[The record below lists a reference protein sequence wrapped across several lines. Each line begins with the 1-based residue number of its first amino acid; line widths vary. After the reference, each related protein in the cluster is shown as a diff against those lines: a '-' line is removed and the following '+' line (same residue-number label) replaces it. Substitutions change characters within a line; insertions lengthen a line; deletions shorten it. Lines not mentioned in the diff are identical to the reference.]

1 MAGNTFGELFNITTF
16 GESHG
21 KAVGVVIDGVKPNI
35 PIDIN
40 EIQKELDK
48 RKPGTSNI
56 TTSRKEEDRV
66 EILSGI
72 FEGKSTGTP
81 ICMVIWNKKQDPKAY
96 EKIKNI
102 FRPGYAGYTFI
113 KKYGIYDYRGGG
125 RASGRE
131 TIGRV
136 AAGAIAKSM
145 LHEYGIQI
153 IGYTKKVGT
162 IETKKVDLSLMDKN
176 DIKCPDE
183 TAAKKMIALIKN
195 LKQKG
200 DSVGGVIEVLIKGSP
215 IGLGDPV
222 FDKLNSDIA
231 KAMLSIG
238 AVKGVEFGEGFK
250 LSEKKASD
258 INDEFYFDKKYN
270 KIRTY
275 TNRQGGILGGISN
288 GEDIIIR
295 IAIKPT
301 SSILIEKRTIDYDNK
316 QTKIKMDGRH
326 DPCLCPRIIPVAES
340 MIALVLIDKILKQQM
355 IQKGKTLNELRQN
368 IDFLDKNILLL
379 LAERQKIS
387 KLIGEEKSKINK
399 PIFDKKREET
409 VLKKRK
415 AFAKKLSL
423 DADFVQTFYKSLFSI
438 SKNVQGKTNKSNN
451 KIIS

>member
-1 MAGNTFGELFNITTF
+1 MAGNTFGELFKITTF

-21 KAVGVVIDGVKPNI
+21 KAVGVVIDGVVPNV

-40 EIQKELDK
+40 EIQRELDK
-48 RKPGTSNI
+48 RKPGTSSI
-56 TTSRKEEDRV
+56 TTPRKEEDRV
-66 EILSGI
+66 EILSGV

-81 ICMVIWNKKQDPKAY
+81 ICMIVWNKNQDSKAY

-102 FRPGYAGYTFI
+102 FRPGHAGYTFI

-136 AAGAIAKSM
+136 AAGSIAKSM
-145 LHEYGIQI
+145 LREYGIQI

-162 IETKKVDLSLMDKN
+162 IETKKVNLSLIDQN
-176 DIKCPDE
+176 EIKCPDG
-183 TAAKKMIALIKN
+183 TTAKKMIALIKET
-195 LKQKG
+195 KKKG
-200 DSVGGVIEVLIKGSP
+200 DSVGGVIEIIIKGCSV
-215 IGLGDPV
+215 GLGDPV
-222 FDKLNSDIA
+222 FNKLNSDIA
-231 KAMLSIG
+231 KALLSIG
-238 AVKGVEFGEGFK
+238 AVKGIEFGAGFK
-250 LSEKKASD
+250 LSEGKGSEV
-258 INDEFYFDKKYN
+258 NDEFYFDKKLN

-301 SSILIEKRTIDYDNK
+301 SSILIEKRTVDYDNK
-316 QTKIKMDGRH
+316 PTKIKVEGRH

-340 MIALVLIDKILKQQM
+340 MIALVLLDKILINQTLPHKNQ
-355 IQKGKTLNELRQN
+355 TLNELRKD

-387 KLIGEEKSKINK
+387 KLIGKEKTKINK
-399 PIFDKKREET
+399 PILDKKREEI

-415 AFAKKLSL
+415 AFAKKLCL
-423 DADFVQTFYKSLFSI
+423 DTHFIETFYKSLFSI
-438 SKNVQGKTNKSNN
+438 SKNVQGKRGEK
-451 KIIS
+451 

>member
-1 MAGNTFGELFNITTF
+1 MAGNTFGELFKITTF

-21 KAVGVVIDGVKPNI
+21 KAIGVVIDGVKPNI
-35 PIDIN
+35 PIDIS
-40 EIQKELDK
+40 EIQRELDR

-66 EILSGI
+66 EVLSGI

-81 ICMVIWNKKQDPKAY
+81 ICLLVRNKTQDPKAY

-102 FRPGYAGYTFI
+102 FRPGHAGYTFI

-131 TIGRV
+131 TVGRV
-136 AAGAIAKSM
+136 VAGAIAKAM
-145 LHEYGIQI
+145 LREYGIHI

-162 IETKKVDLSLMDKN
+162 IETKKIDLSLINKN
-176 DIKCPDE
+176 DIKCPDKT
-183 TAAKKMIALIKN
+183 TAQKMIALIKG
-195 LKQKG
+195 LKKKG
-200 DSVGGVIEVLIKGSP
+200 DSVGGVVELIIKGSHV
-215 IGLGDPV
+215 GLGDPV
-222 FDKLNSDIA
+222 FNKLNADIA
-231 KAMLSIG
+231 KALFSIG
-238 AVKGVEFGEGFK
+238 AVKGVEFGNGFK

-258 INDEFYFDKKYN
+258 VNDEFYFDKKHN

-316 QTKIKMDGRH
+316 QTKIKVGGRH

-340 MIALVLIDKILKQQM
+340 MIALVLIDKILKQQL
-355 IQKGKTLNELRQN
+355 IQHGKTLNELRQN
-368 IDFLDKNILLL
+368 IDLIDKNILLL

-387 KLIGEEKSKINK
+387 KLIGEEKAKINK
-399 PIFDKKREET
+399 PIFDKKREES

-423 DADFVQTFYKSLFSI
+423 DNNFVETFYKSLFSI
-438 SKNVQGKTNKSNN
+438 SKSVQGKRNS
-451 KIIS
+451 SG

>member
-1 MAGNTFGELFNITTF
+1 MAGNTFGELFKIITF

-21 KAVGVVIDGVKPNI
+21 KAVGVVIDGVIPNI

-48 RKPGTSNI
+48 RKPGTNSI
-56 TTSRKEEDRV
+56 ITSRKEEDRV
-66 EILSGI
+66 EILSGV

-81 ICMVIWNKKQDPKAY
+81 ICMLIWNKSQDPKAY

-102 FRPGYAGYTFI
+102 FRPGHAGYTFI

-136 AAGAIAKSM
+136 AAAAIAKTM
-145 LHEYGIQI
+145 LREYGIQVL
-153 IGYTKKVGT
+153 GYTKKIGT
-162 IETKKVDLSLMDKN
+162 IETKKVNLSLIDKN

-183 TAAKKMIALIKN
+183 TTAKKMVALIKK

-200 DSVGGVIEVLIKGSP
+200 DSVGGIIEILIKGSP
-215 IGLGDPV
+215 VGLGDPV

-231 KAMLSIG
+231 KAILSIG
-238 AVKGVEFGEGFK
+238 AVKGIEFGEGFK
-250 LSEKKASD
+250 LSEGKASKV
-258 INDEFYFDKKYN
+258 NDEFYFDKKSN

-288 GEDIIIR
+288 GENIIVR

-301 SSILIEKRTIDYDNK
+301 SSILIEKRTVDYNHK
-316 QTKIKMDGRH
+316 STKIKVGGRH
-326 DPCLCPRIIPVAES
+326 DTCLCPRIIPVAES

-379 LAERQKIS
+379 LAERQKIC
-387 KLIGEEKSKINK
+387 KLIGEEKAKTNK

-409 VLKKRK
+409 VLNKRK
-415 AFAKKLSL
+415 AFAKRLSL
-423 DADFVQTFYKSLFSI
+423 NTHFIETFYKSLFSI
-438 SKNVQGKTNKSNN
+438 SKNVQIKTNKNNN
-451 KIIS
+451 K